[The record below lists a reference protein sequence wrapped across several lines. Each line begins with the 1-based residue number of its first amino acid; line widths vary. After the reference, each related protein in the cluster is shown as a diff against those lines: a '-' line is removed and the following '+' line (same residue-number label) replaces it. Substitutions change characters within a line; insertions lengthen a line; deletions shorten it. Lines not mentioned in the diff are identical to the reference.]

1 MQRRSRPPER
11 IGAGGYAHAM
21 THRYVLAGMS
31 HETNT
36 FSPQPTDIEK
46 FGRWS
51 AGAGVLSG
59 ANAIEAMSGTRT
71 PFGGFCDLLSP
82 LDAELVVPVLAG
94 AAPSGLVTDDAF
106 ETMAGSILEAVEAGA
121 DAVFLALHGAMVTET
136 HDDAEGELLRR
147 IRTVAPDMPIA
158 VSLDFH
164 LGMSPALCSNAT
176 VVTGYRTYPHIDT
189 YETSQRAGATLLRA
203 LAGECDPIISWGV
216 LPLMTNMLRQTPLH
230 QPMKDIMDRAIEAE
244 ASGEVLNA
252 SVFGGFPLSDI
263 PHTGLSVIVVADGD
277 KAAGDALR
285 DELLDMAWDRRADFV
300 HEFEPM
306 ADSIGRAKT
315 VATGPVVLHDHGDN
329 CGAGGITDVMAVFGE
344 ALSQGLDDVVA
355 GPFCD
360 PGAAASLVDAG
371 VGAEITIELGGKV
384 DMPAID
390 LAGEPMMLTGT
401 VIAVSDGRYQVTG
414 PMMTGGTMNLGPSAA
429 LDIGPAV
436 VLVSSHPTEPIDIDF
451 YGALGI
457 DPTVHRYLLI
467 KSRQHFRA
475 AFEPIASEVIGV
487 AGPGVCSEDYSIR
500 TFERIRR
507 PMYPMDLDTPKS
519 VIGN

>member
-1 MQRRSRPPER
+1 MAP
-11 IGAGGYAHAM
+11 
-21 THRYVLAGMS
+21 RYVLAGMS

-36 FSPQPTDIEK
+36 FSPQPTILDK
-46 FGRWS
+46 FGRYS
-51 AGAGVLSG
+51 GGDGLLSG
-59 ANAIEAMSGTRT
+59 PSAVELMSGTRT
-71 PFGGFCDLLSP
+71 PFGGFCDLLAP
-82 LDAELVVPVLAG
+82 LDAELTVPIVGG
-94 AAPSGLVTDDAF
+94 AAPSGKVTDDAY
-106 ETMAGSILEAVEAGA
+106 ETMAGAITDAVEAGC

-136 HDDAEGELLRR
+136 RDDAEGELLRR
-147 IRTVAPDMPIA
+147 IRSIAPDMPIA

-164 LGMSPALCSNAT
+164 LGMSPDLCTNAT

-189 YETSQRAGATLLRA
+189 YETSQRAGITLLRS
-203 LAGECDPIISWGV
+203 LAGECDPVISWGV

-300 HEFEPM
+300 HRFEPM
-306 ADSIGRAKT
+306 AESVARASD
-315 VATGPVVLHDHGDN
+315 APEGPIVLHDHGDN
-329 CGAGGITDVMAVFGE
+329 CGAGGITDVMAVLGE
-344 ALSQGLDDVVA
+344 ALDQGFTDVVA
-355 GPFCD
+355 GPYCD
-360 PGAAASLVDAG
+360 PGAAASLVEAG
-371 VGAEITIELGGKV
+371 VGAEVTVDLGGKV

-390 LAGEPMMLTGT
+390 LAGAPMTLSGT
-401 VIAVSDGRYQVTG
+401 VTAVSDGRYEVTG
-414 PMMTGGTMNLGPSAA
+414 PMMTGVTMNLGPSAA

-436 VLVSSHPTEPIDIDF
+436 VLVCSNPIEPIDVDF
-451 YGALGI
+451 YGVLGV
-457 DPTVHRYLLI
+457 DPTAHRYLLI

-475 AFEPIASEVIGV
+475 AFEPISTEIIGV

-507 PMYPMDLDTPKS
+507 PMYPMDLDTPKT

>member
-1 MQRRSRPPER
+1 MSR
-11 IGAGGYAHAM
+11 
-21 THRYVLAGMS
+21 RYVLASMS

-51 AGAGVLSG
+51 GGAGLLSG
-59 ANAIEAMSGTRT
+59 PSAIDAMAGTRT
-71 PFGGFCDLLSP
+71 PFGGYCDLLTP
-82 LDAELVVPVLAG
+82 LDVELVVPVVAG
-94 AAPSGLVTDDAF
+94 AAPSGLVTDDAY
-106 ETMAGSILEAVEAGA
+106 ETMAGSITDAVEAGA
-121 DAVFLALHGAMVTET
+121 DAVFLALHGAMVTQT

-147 IRTVAPDMPIA
+147 IRAIAPDMPIA

-164 LGMSPALCSNAT
+164 LGMSPELCSNAT

-189 YETSQRAGATLLRA
+189 YETSQRAGSTLLRA
-203 LAGECDPIISWGV
+203 LDGDCAPIISWGV

-230 QPMKDIMDRAIEAE
+230 QPMKDIMDRAIAAE

-285 DELLDMAWDRRADFV
+285 DELLDMAWERRADFV

-306 ADSIGRAKT
+306 AESISQAKAVT
-315 VATGPVVLHDHGDN
+315 AGPVVLHDHGDN
-329 CGAGGITDVMAVFGE
+329 CGAGGITDVMAVFTE
-344 ALSQGLDDVVA
+344 VLEQGLDDVVA

-360 PGAAASLVDAG
+360 PASAAALIEAG
-371 VGAEITIELGGKV
+371 VGAEITLELGGKV
-384 DMPAID
+384 DMPSIG
-390 LAGEPMMLTGT
+390 LTGEPMTLSGT
-401 VIAVSDGRYQVTG
+401 VVAVSDGRYEVTG
-414 PMMTGGTMNLGPSAA
+414 PMMTGATVNLGPSAA

-436 VLVSSHPTEPIDIDF
+436 VLVSSNPTEPIDIDF
-451 YGALGI
+451 YGEFGI
-457 DPTVHRYLLI
+457 DPTAHRYLLI

-475 AFEPIASEVIGV
+475 AFEPIAADVIGV
-487 AGPGVCSEDYSIR
+487 AGPGVCSEDYAIR
-500 TFERIRR
+500 TFDRIRR
-507 PMYPMDLDTPKS
+507 PMYPMDLETPKH